1 MAKAKTYTAQN
12 EATVRGVMRRL
23 TRAPKM
29 ILEAAAQEALQT
41 ALEITVQD
49 SGNAAWH
56 WTIVG
61 FRGSDAPD
69 IRRVPFGDRRGQSP
83 IGVRGDG
90 GMNAAAVRGAALR
103 DGYKVIH
110 DMVWVKGRVAFTIYN
125 DIVRNG
131 SKEYQ
136 ANAEITAGVMTEVAT
151 AALERARLA
160 ASKAR
165 TTADSYAPNHEN
177 Y

>member
-12 EATVRGVMRRL
+12 EAIVRGVMRRL
-23 TRAPKM
+23 TRAPKL
-29 ILEAAAQEALQT
+29 IIEAAAQEALQT
-41 ALEITVQD
+41 AIEITVQD

-61 FRGSDAPD
+61 FRGSDVPD

-83 IGVRGDG
+83 IGNRGDG
-90 GMNAAAVRGAALR
+90 GMNAEAVRDAALR

-110 DMVWVKGRVAFTIYN
+110 DMVWVQGRVAFTIFN
-125 DIVRNG
+125 DIVNEG
-131 SKEYQ
+131 SKQYQ
-136 ANAEITAGVMTEVAT
+136 FNAGVTPGIMTKVAE

-165 TTADSYAPNHEN
+165 STADSIVPNHEN
-177 Y
+177 I

>member
-12 EATVRGVMRRL
+12 EAIVRGVMRTL
-23 TRAPKM
+23 NRAPKL
-29 ILEAAAQEALQT
+29 IIEAAAQEALRT

-61 FRGSDAPD
+61 FRGSDVPD
-69 IRRVPFGDRRGQSP
+69 VQRVPFGDRRGQSP
-83 IGVRGDG
+83 IGARGDG
-90 GMNAAAVRGAALR
+90 GMNAGAVRDAALR

-125 DIVRNG
+125 DIVRSG
-131 SKEYQ
+131 SDEYQ
-136 ANAEITAGVMTEVAT
+136 ANAGITAGVMTKVAA

-160 ASKAR
+160 GLKKRS
-165 TTADSYAPNHEN
+165 TADSYAPNNEN

>member
-12 EATVRGVMRRL
+12 EAIVRGVMRRL
-23 TRAPKM
+23 TRANKS

-69 IRRVPFGDRRGQSP
+69 IRRVPFDDRRGQSP
-83 IGVRGDG
+83 IGNRGDG
-90 GMNAAAVRGAALR
+90 GMSADAVRDAALR

-110 DMVWVKGRVAFTIYN
+110 DMVWVQGRVAFTIYN
-125 DIVRNG
+125 DITRNG
-131 SKEYQ
+131 PKEYQ
-136 ANAEITAGVMTEVAT
+136 ENAGITAGIMTEVAA

-165 TTADSYAPNHEN
+165 TTSSSIVPN
-177 Y
+177 

>member
-12 EATVRGVMRRL
+12 EAIVRGVMRRL
-23 TRAPKM
+23 TRARKT
-29 ILEAAAQEALQT
+29 ILEAAAQEALST
-41 ALEITVQD
+41 ALDITVQD

-61 FRGSDAPD
+61 FRGSDVPD
-69 IRRVPFGDRRGQSP
+69 VRRVPFDDRRGQSP
-83 IGVRGDG
+83 IGKRGDG
-90 GMNAAAVRGAALR
+90 GVNADAVRDAALR

-110 DMVWVKGRVAFTIYN
+110 DMVWVQGRVAFTIYN
-125 DIVRNG
+125 DIARNG
-131 SKEYQ
+131 SDEYQ
-136 ANAEITAGVMTEVAT
+136 ENAGVTAGIMTEVAA

-165 TTADSYAPNHEN
+165 TTA
-177 Y
+177 

>member
-12 EATVRGVMRRL
+12 EAIVRGVMRRL

-29 ILEAAAQEALQT
+29 ILEEAAQEALRT

-61 FRGSDAPD
+61 FRDSDMPD

-83 IGVRGDG
+83 IGNRGDG
-90 GMNAAAVRGAALR
+90 GMNAEAVRSAALR

-110 DMVWVKGRVAFTIYN
+110 DMVWVQGRVAFTIYN
-125 DIVRNG
+125 AIVRNG
-131 SKEYQ
+131 TDEYQ
-136 ANAEITAGVMTEVAT
+136 ENAGITAGIMTEVAA

-165 TTADSYAPNHEN
+165 TTAGTTVP
-177 Y
+177 

>member
-12 EATVRGVMRRL
+12 EAIVRGVMRKL
-23 TRAPKM
+23 TKTPKL
-29 ILEAAAQEALQT
+29 IIEAAAQEALRT

-61 FRGSDAPD
+61 FRGSDTPD
-69 IRRVPFGDRRGQSP
+69 VQRVPFTDRRGQGP
-83 IGVRGDG
+83 IGERGSG
-90 GMNAAAVRGAALR
+90 GANASAVRDVALR

-125 DIVRNG
+125 DIARNG
-131 SKEYQ
+131 TNEYQ
-136 ANAEITAGVMTEVAT
+136 ENAGITAGIMTKVAE

-160 ASKAR
+160 GLKAR
-165 TTADSYAPNHEN
+165 STADSIAPNHEN
-177 Y
+177 I